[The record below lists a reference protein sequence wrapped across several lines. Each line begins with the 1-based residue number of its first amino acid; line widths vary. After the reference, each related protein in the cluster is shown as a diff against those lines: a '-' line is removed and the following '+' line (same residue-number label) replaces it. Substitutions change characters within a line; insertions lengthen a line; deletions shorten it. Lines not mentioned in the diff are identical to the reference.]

1 MRMLAETR
9 VTPKAIVRAL
19 RHVRATATLESRRF
33 AWMLMSDGF
42 AVVVAQALVRP
53 TGPPLGPAGWQS
65 HLRTSTTLEGE
76 AMATGS
82 SPEIIATSRL
92 FLEVSLSTVVFPRP
106 RAAAEVGPSPHV
118 GPVSYTHLRA
128 HETRHD
134 LV

>member
-1 MRMLAETR
+1 
-9 VTPKAIVRAL
+9 
-19 RHVRATATLESRRF
+19 
-33 AWMLMSDGF
+33 MSDGF

-53 TGPPLGPAGWQS
+53 TGLPLGPAGWQS

-106 RAAAEVGPSPHV
+106 RAAAEVGPSPQV
-118 GPVSYTHLRA
+118 GQTVCADDPEDGLEQAQPITSGLLAALRVL
-128 HETRHD
+128 HQS
-134 LV
+134 V

>member
-1 MRMLAETR
+1 
-9 VTPKAIVRAL
+9 VRAS
-19 RHVRATATLESRRF
+19 ATLESRRF

-118 GPVSYTHLRA
+118 GQTVCADDPGYGLEQAQPITSGLLAALRVL
-128 HETRHD
+128 HQS
-134 LV
+134 V